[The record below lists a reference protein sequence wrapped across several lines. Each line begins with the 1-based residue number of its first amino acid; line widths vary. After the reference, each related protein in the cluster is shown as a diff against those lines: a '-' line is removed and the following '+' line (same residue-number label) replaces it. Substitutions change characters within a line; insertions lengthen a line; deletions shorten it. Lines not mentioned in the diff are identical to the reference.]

1 MKRLLFSFIAV
12 ALVAGCATQRSY
24 DWNSYDQQLYDYYKS
39 PNKSEDFIASMEAH
53 VKAVEATGR
62 KPAPGLYA
70 EVGTFYFKKG
80 DAKAAAAYYTKEMNA
95 WPESKPFMTAL
106 IQNLEKPTGGEKK

>member
-1 MKRLLFSFIAV
+1 MKRILFSFAVV
-12 ALVAGCATQRSY
+12 ALVAGCAAQRSY
-24 DWNSYDQQLYDYYKS
+24 DWNSYDQRLYDYYKS

-53 VKAVEATGR
+53 VRAVEATGT
-62 KPAPGLYA
+62 KPPPGLYA

-80 DAKAAAAYYTKEMNA
+80 DAKTASLYYTKEMNA

-106 IQNLEKPTGGEKK
+106 IQNLEKSTAGDKK